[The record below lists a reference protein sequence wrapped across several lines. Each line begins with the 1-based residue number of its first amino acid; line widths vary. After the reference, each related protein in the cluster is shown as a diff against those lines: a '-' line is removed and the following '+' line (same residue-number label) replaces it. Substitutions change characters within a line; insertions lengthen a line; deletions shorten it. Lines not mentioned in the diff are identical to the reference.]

1 MPPYSQFL
9 WGFFDGVFSLRV
21 SLITNISQIAITGYR
36 VSLQFSVHEKSRGTE
51 QPFSKFFCYVT
62 WSVISPDQT
71 RHWTTCKRGL
81 YVNPIVPSKTAQRIK
96 TYKLGLFFCLIYR
109 LKRMTP
115 DFSSGKNLNSGGNA
129 AGQCCQLAMYF
140 CLFCPIIC
148 GYCVRC
154 CSI

>member
-36 VSLQFSVHEKSRGTE
+36 VSLQFSVHEKSR
-51 QPFSKFFCYVT
+51 KFQNSFVM
-62 WSVISPDQT
+62 SPGQ
-71 RHWTTCKRGL
+71 L
-81 YVNPIVPSKTAQRIK
+81 YHLIRRDTGRLANEAFTSNPIVPSKTAQRIK

-109 LKRMTP
+109 LKRLTP

-129 AGQCCQLAMYF
+129 AGYCCQLALYF